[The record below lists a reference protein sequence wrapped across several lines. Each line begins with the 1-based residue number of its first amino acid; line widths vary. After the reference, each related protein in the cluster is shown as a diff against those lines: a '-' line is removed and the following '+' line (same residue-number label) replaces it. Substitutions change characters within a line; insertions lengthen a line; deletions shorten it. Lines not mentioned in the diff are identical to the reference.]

1 MTTLVLAT
9 TNAGKLREIRDV
21 LAGLA
26 IEVRALADFPAI
38 AEPEETGRTFEE
50 NARAKA
56 LYYAG
61 ATGALVVAEDSGLE
75 IDALDRAPGVYS
87 ARFGGDRAPT
97 YPEKFALVYRMLDE
111 RGAPE
116 STARF
121 ACALALSRPGEILFE
136 ARGTIEGRIT
146 SPPRGSG
153 GFGYD
158 PIFFYPPFG
167 CTLAEVPAE
176 RKTSVSHRGQ
186 AFRRLGEYLE
196 AQGSR
201 LTAQDSRLRVE
212 NVRRA
217 TL

>member
-1 MTTLVLAT
+1 VTTLVVAT

-26 IEVRALADFPAI
+26 VDVRALADYPAVG
-38 AEPEETGRTFEE
+38 EPEETERTFEE
-50 NARAKA
+50 NARQKA
-56 LYYAG
+56 LYYAA
-61 ATGALVVAEDSGLE
+61 ATGSLVVAEDSGLE

-87 ARFGGDRAPT
+87 ARFGADEAPT
-97 YPEKFALVYRMLDE
+97 YPEKFALIYRMLAE

-116 STARF
+116 SPARF
-121 ACALALSRPGEILFE
+121 VCALALARAGEVLFD

-158 PIFFYPPFG
+158 PIFFYPPFN

-176 RKTSVSHRGQ
+176 RKSSVSHRGQ
-186 AFRRLGEYLE
+186 AFGALREYLE
-196 AQGSR
+196 GR
-201 LTAQDSRLRVE
+201 GTRGEGRGV
-212 NVRRA
+212 
-217 TL
+217 

>member
-1 MTTLVLAT
+1 VTTLVLAT

-26 IEVRALADFPAI
+26 IEVRSLADFPAI
-38 AEPEETGRTFEE
+38 TEPEENGRTFEE

-87 ARFGGDRAPT
+87 ARFGGEQAPT
-97 YPEKFALVYRMLDE
+97 YPEKFALIYQMLEE

-116 STARF
+116 SPARF
-121 ACALALSRPGEILFE
+121 ACALALSRPGQILFE
-136 ARGTIEGRIT
+136 ARGAIEGRIT
-146 SPPRGSG
+146 SPPRGGG

-176 RKTSVSHRGQ
+176 RKSSVSHRGQ
-186 AFRRLGEYLE
+186 AFRKLREFLE
-196 AQGSR
+196 RQSTCGADTEEQG
-201 LTAQDSRLRVE
+201 
-212 NVRRA
+212 
-217 TL
+217 

>member
-1 MTTLVLAT
+1 MTLVLAT

-21 LAGLA
+21 LAGLD
-26 IEVRALADFPAI
+26 IDVRALADYPPI

-61 ATGALVVAEDSGLE
+61 ATGAMVVAEDSGLE
-75 IDALDRAPGVYS
+75 IDALEGEPGVYS
-87 ARFGGDRAPT
+87 ARFGGDQAPT
-97 YPEKFALVYRMLDE
+97 YPEKFALIYRRLRE
-111 RGAPE
+111 RHAPE
-116 STARF
+116 SAARF
-121 ACALALSRPGEILFE
+121 ACALALARPGVILFE

-146 SPPRGSG
+146 EPPRGTG

-176 RKTSVSHRGQ
+176 KKSAVSHRGQ
-186 AFRRLGEYLE
+186 AFRRLREFLE
-196 AQGSR
+196 AQGRDR
-201 LTAQDSRLRVE
+201 L
-212 NVRRA
+212 
-217 TL
+217 

>member
-1 MTTLVLAT
+1 VTALLAAT
-9 TNAGKLREIRDV
+9 TNAGKLREIREV
-21 LAGLA
+21 LAGLP
-26 IEVRALADFPAI
+26 IEVRALADHPPVE
-38 AEPEETGRTFEE
+38 EPEESGRTFEE

-75 IDALDRAPGVYS
+75 IDALDGAPGVHS
-87 ARFGGDRAPT
+87 ARFAADVAPT
-97 YPEKFALVYRMLDE
+97 YPEKFAVIDRMLDE
-111 RGAPE
+111 RRARG

-121 ACALALSRPGEILFE
+121 ACALALARRGEVLFE

-167 CTLAEVPAE
+167 CTLAEIPQD
-176 RKTSVSHRGQ
+176 RKSSVSHRGQ
-186 AFRRLGEYLE
+186 AFR
-196 AQGSR
+196 Q
-201 LTAQDSRLRVE
+201 LREFLQLVKW
-212 NVRRA
+212 
-217 TL
+217 